1 MEKNEKNVKTEK
13 IEKTDQGGEIDK
25 PDQKDKPKK
34 KDKKANKS
42 KKKEKILKQ
51 KSEEN
56 VNPKLENP
64 EEVPQTEQPKTTDST
79 NTEKDSTDKTDKN
92 NDESD
97 KHQAEDHEETPE
109 LVFKD
114 KKRKKKKKPENIVP
128 GDPLPWD
135 GTDRD
140 YNYTELL
147 ERIFTL
153 LREKNPTLAG
163 GRKRHVMPPPQLV
176 RVGTRKTMWANF
188 LPICQQMH
196 RQPEHA
202 MSFLLAEL
210 GTEGSIDGN
219 QRCIMK
225 GRYLPKQIESIL
237 KKYILEYV
245 TCHMCRIPET
255 TLTRDSVTRLYFIQC
270 ESCGSRRSVAPI
282 KTGFHAPMRT
292 DRRKVK
298 DTKS

>member
-1 MEKNEKNVKTEK
+1 VT
-13 IEKTDQGGEIDK
+13 
-25 PDQKDKPKK
+25 
-34 KDKKANKS
+34 
-42 KKKEKILKQ
+42 
-51 KSEEN
+51 
-56 VNPKLENP
+56 
-64 EEVPQTEQPKTTDST
+64 QTEQPKTTDST
-79 NTEKDSTDKTDKN
+79 TTEKDSTDKTDKN
-92 NDESD
+92 SDETD
-97 KHQAEDHEETPE
+97 KHQAEDNETPE

-114 KKRKKKKKPENIVP
+114 KKRKKKKKPENPVP